1 MGAKIHPPNGAGVG
15 RLLLRRGDVI
25 FNTFGARMHL
35 NDGRVVSNS
44 ILQALRH
51 DPITL
56 YRDGSQS
63 LN

>member
-1 MGAKIHPPNGAGVG
+1 
-15 RLLLRRGDVI
+15 
-25 FNTFGARMHL
+25 MHL
-35 NDGRVVSNS
+35 NDGRVVSNA